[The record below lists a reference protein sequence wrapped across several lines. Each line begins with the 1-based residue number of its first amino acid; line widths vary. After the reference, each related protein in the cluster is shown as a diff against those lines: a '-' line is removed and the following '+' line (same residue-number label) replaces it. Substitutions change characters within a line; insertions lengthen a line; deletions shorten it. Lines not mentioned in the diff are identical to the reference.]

1 MDYRKFLN
9 QQQQLVLPY
18 VGGDT
23 VDAKDRRLRL
33 QQPPEAPGWYRFT
46 VKGRVATADGPAD
59 PPDLSQLPAVR
70 GHWLDGRLVREGGVA
85 ELVLLPPAD
94 EPASFA
100 PVKGRRWPSGDLLF
114 DELEFETD
122 AEAAVRGAFAEG
134 KPLAG
139 VKGVPATLRTAFAY
153 ALLNRAAKEAN
164 LRFVPPEVRA
174 HLLDVAERGAEKAV
188 EALRRLEAEREQARR
203 ELAELEARR
212 AAERARL
219 EAQQAREAELER
231 RAQRVREQK
240 ATVTERATHALEA
253 AGARVE
259 TARVIN
265 GDQVEV
271 VYRFGGERFI
281 SVADAL
287 SLQVIDSGICLGHP
301 PRDELI
307 TLESL
312 PGVIQE
318 AIDDG
323 VLVILRWP

>member
-1 MDYRKFLN
+1 VDYRKFLN
-9 QQQQLVLPY
+9 QQQTVVLPY
-18 VGGDT
+18 VGGES

-33 QQPPEAPGWYRFT
+33 LKAPEAPGWYRFT
-46 VKGRVATADGPAD
+46 VKGRIATADGSAD
-59 PPDLSQLPAVR
+59 APDLSDLPAVR
-70 GHWLDGRLVREGGVA
+70 GHWLEGRLVRDGAIA

-94 EPASFA
+94 EPPMFA
-100 PVKGRRWPSGDLLF
+100 PVKCRRWPSGDLLF
-114 DELEFETD
+114 ESMEFETD
-122 AEAAVRGAFAEG
+122 AETAVRGAFAEG

-139 VKGVPATLRTAFAY
+139 LKGVPATLRTAFAY
-153 ALLNRAAKEAN
+153 ALLGNAAKESN
-164 LRFVPPEVRA
+164 LRFVPPEVRP
-174 HLLDVAERGAEKAV
+174 HVVEVAERGAP
-188 EALRRLEAEREQARR
+188 EALEVLKRLEAERELARR
-203 ELAELEARR
+203 EMAELHARQLV
-212 AAERARL
+212 ERARL

-287 SLQVIDSGICLGHP
+287 SLQVLDSGICLGHP
-301 PRDELI
+301 PSDELV

-323 VLVILRWP
+323 VLVILRFP

>member
-1 MDYRKFLN
+1 VDYRKFLN

-18 VGGDT
+18 VGGDA

-33 QQPPEAPGWYRFT
+33 QKQPDAPGWYRFT
-46 VKGRVATADGPAD
+46 VKGRIATADGPAD
-59 PPDLSQLPAVR
+59 PPDLSELPAVR
-70 GHWLDGRLVREGGVA
+70 GHWLDGRLVRDGGVA

-94 EPASFA
+94 EPAMFA
-100 PVKGRRWPSGDLLF
+100 PLKGRRWPSGDLLF
-114 DELEFETD
+114 DALEFETD
-122 AEAAVRGAFAEG
+122 AETAVRGAYADG

-139 VKGVPATLRTAFAY
+139 LKGVPATLRTAFAFS
-153 ALLNRAAKEAN
+153 LLNKASKELN

-174 HLLDVAERGAEKAV
+174 HVVEVAERGAGEAAV
-188 EALRRLEAEREQARR
+188 VLRRLEAEREQARR
-203 ELAELEARR
+203 EMAELAERQ

-231 RAQRVREQK
+231 RAQRIREQK
-240 ATVTERATHALEA
+240 ATVTEWATHALEA

-259 TARVIN
+259 TARIIN

-301 PRDELI
+301 PSDKLI